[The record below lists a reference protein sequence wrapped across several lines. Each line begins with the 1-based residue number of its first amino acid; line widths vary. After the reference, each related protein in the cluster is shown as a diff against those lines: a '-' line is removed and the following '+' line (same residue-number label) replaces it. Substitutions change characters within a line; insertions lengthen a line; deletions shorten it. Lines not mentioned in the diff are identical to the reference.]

1 MSVRGYGKKEESRRG
16 NCGAGVV
23 SCRFRSD
30 GFMGNIRRI
39 IRCSRLE
46 EISSLRG
53 TRFHVSVRVLHGFSI
68 SSLSVFL
75 SIRKVALLYTREK
88 YSYLRVPEYRRF
100 LSFFLVT
107 TKSLISLIIIS

>member
-75 SIRKVALLYTREK
+75 SIIEK
-88 YSYLRVPEYRRF
+88 WRYCIQEKNILIYVF
-100 LSFFLVT
+100 LNIDDFFLFF
-107 TKSLISLIIIS
+107 